1 MSGNTPIP
9 PIYMDRNA
17 LAERIRIAMDRD
29 SQRAFAGKVG
39 IGHATLRQYLAGT
52 TEPNWSTLLAISAA
66 SGRSISWLMTGAD
79 AAPPASQPPLEVDG
93 YAEISRYDLRAS
105 AGNGAII
112 FDDQPASVW
121 RVPREMLAGFTG
133 NANNLASIDISGDS
147 MEPTLR
153 DGDPVIFER
162 IDHVD
167 RDGVFVLSIDNE
179 LFVKRMR
186 RLPTA
191 QGRVAINL
199 LSDNPDYDAI
209 TLDHDA
215 QKHMRIH
222 GRVIWP
228 MTARRVL
235 RGD

>member
-1 MSGNTPIP
+1 MPPSGDTFPVN
-9 PIYMDRNA
+9 
-17 LAERIRIAMDRD
+17 
-29 SQRAFAGKVG
+29 
-39 IGHATLRQYLAGT
+39 
-52 TEPNWSTLLAISAA
+52 
-66 SGRSISWLMTGAD
+66 
-79 AAPPASQPPLEVDG
+79 LED
-93 YAEISRYDLRAS
+93 YAVVHRYDVRAS
-105 AGNGAII
+105 AGNGAIV
-112 FDDQPASVW
+112 FDDQPASIW

-133 NANNLASIDISGDS
+133 NAHNLASIDVCGDS

-228 MTARRVL
+228 ITARRIL